1 MPEDQGRSVAN
12 CHCGRVEISFE
23 MVGGLDSLRRCDC
36 SLCRRKYPAAVSGRV
51 DDMIVEKGKDNLGL
65 YQFGTRTAKH
75 YFCKTCG
82 VHLFHQRRSN
92 PAEIGVNVA
101 CVEGVAPRVAGEARW
116 VDGVVHPN
124 DAPQ

>member
-1 MPEDQGRSVAN
+1 MTGRSQAS
-12 CHCGRVEISFE
+12 CHCGAVRISFE

-51 DDMIVEKGKDNLGL
+51 DDLIIEQGEDNLGL
-65 YQFGTRTAKH
+65 YQFGTMTARH
-75 YFCKTCG
+75 QFCTTCG

-92 PAEIGVNVA
+92 PEEIGVNVA
-101 CVEGVAPRVAGEARW
+101 CVEGLDPRIAGQAKW

-124 DAPQ
+124 DVR